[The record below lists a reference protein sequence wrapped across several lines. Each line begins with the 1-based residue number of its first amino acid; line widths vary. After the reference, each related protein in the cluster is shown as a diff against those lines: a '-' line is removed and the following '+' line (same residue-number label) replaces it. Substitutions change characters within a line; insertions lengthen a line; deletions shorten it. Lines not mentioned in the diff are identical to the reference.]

1 LGTRI
6 GWLEVGLGI
15 LPWWSGLGLA
25 VWAVGLL
32 TLWVRRG
39 KVLLQERETWLWLC
53 LTGLMVISA
62 LQSPDPGGALLG
74 LGNFIP
80 FFAFFLAVRPQV
92 TSERRERWA
101 VILGLMGVL
110 VAGIGVAQAAGG
122 QGTLTLFGLEL
133 NWHPRIPGRVDSVF
147 SDANVMASY
156 CVMTLPVQLGLT
168 LKSAPGSWRRWGWA
182 GATGLT
188 LLALLLTRSL
198 NGLGVTWLLGI
209 GVSFLYRRYRLGA
222 LLLLLGIGILGAGLD
237 WQGWRAVIPELLWG
251 RLPKYLSGQAEDLRT
266 VQWHLAWDWF
276 RQRPWWGWGLRY
288 FPTLYQQSTNSWVG
302 HPHNFWV
309 MLLVETGVWVTGLFT
324 VLVAGLNASGTALN
338 YALVFAFPD
347 VGTKGSQAQI
357 VVGAPPYLSS
367 SRGLVGNGLT
377 FAAADDV
384 PILVEASYRFKF
396 TEYLSITPG
405 IMAIFN
411 PEGNAANPTVVV
423 GAIRSTFSF

>member
-1 LGTRI
+1 MGTRI

-122 QGTLTLFGLEL
+122 QATLTLFGLEL

-237 WQGWRAVIPELLWG
+237 WQGWRAMIPELLWG

-324 VLVAGLNASGTALN
+324 VLVGRVVVQGWGHWRQTQDWLYGGMWLGFLAVTCFHGL
-338 YALVFAFPD
+338 D
-347 VGTKGSQAQI
+347 VTLFDGRI
-357 VVGAPPYLSS
+357 N
-367 SRGLVGNGLT
+367 GLAWLLLTGLAGNGYPSQG
-377 FAAADDV
+377 D
-384 PILVEASYRFKF
+384 RK
-396 TEYLSITPG
+396 
-405 IMAIFN
+405 
-411 PEGNAANPTVVV
+411 
-423 GAIRSTFSF
+423 